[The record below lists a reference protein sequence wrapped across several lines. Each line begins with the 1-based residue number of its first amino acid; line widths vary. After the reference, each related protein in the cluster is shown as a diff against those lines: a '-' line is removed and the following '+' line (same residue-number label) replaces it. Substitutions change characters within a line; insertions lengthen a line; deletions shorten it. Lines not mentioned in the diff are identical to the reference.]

1 MASPEEQ
8 SVDQALAVW
17 RACENGSEIYASA
30 LVSRAAA
37 VLEKGGYNQVRFNGD
52 DETWVELVD
61 QGGLVV
67 SAKREARLGMVG

>member
-37 VLEKGGYNQVRFNGD
+37 VLEKGGYNQVRFDVMMKLG
-52 DETWVELVD
+52 WSWLIK
-61 QGGLVV
+61 VV
-67 SAKREARLGMVG
+67 WWFRRS

>member
-17 RACENGSEIYASA
+17 RACENGSEIYASD

-37 VLEKGGYNQVRFNGD
+37 VLEKGGYNQVRFDVMMKLG
-52 DETWVELVD
+52 WSWLIK
-61 QGGLVV
+61 VV
-67 SAKREARLGMVG
+67 WWFRRS